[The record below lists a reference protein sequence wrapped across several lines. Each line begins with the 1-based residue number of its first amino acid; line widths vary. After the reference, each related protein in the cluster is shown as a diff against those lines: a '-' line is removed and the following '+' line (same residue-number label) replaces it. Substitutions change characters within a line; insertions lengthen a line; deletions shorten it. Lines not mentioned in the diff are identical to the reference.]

1 MSSSCNRGTINSQNT
16 EPITTII
23 LVRHAEKIGET
34 DELDPVLGLN
44 RSQELARM
52 YSNSSIQHI
61 YSSNYNRTIKTAQ
74 PLADLLGLQINLYS
88 TDNLAILTQKIKS
101 EHKGEVILV
110 IGHSNTIP
118 KTIQLL
124 DSATSFPDIPSHEYD
139 NLYTVILTENAKTK
153 VIKKKYGL
161 KSPTKE

>member
-1 MSSSCNRGTINSQNT
+1 
-16 EPITTII
+16 

-34 DELDPVLGLN
+34 DELDPILGLE
-44 RSQELARM
+44 RSQVLASM
-52 YSNSSIQHI
+52 FSNSNIQYI

-88 TDNLAILTQKIKS
+88 TDSLSILTQKIKS
-101 EHKGEVILV
+101 EHIGRTILV

-124 DSATSFPDIPSHEYD
+124 DRSISLPDIPSFEYD
-139 NLYTVILTENAKTK
+139 NIFTVTLTEKSKAK
-153 VIKKKYGL
+153 VIKKKYGK
-161 KSPTKE
+161 KSSKLY